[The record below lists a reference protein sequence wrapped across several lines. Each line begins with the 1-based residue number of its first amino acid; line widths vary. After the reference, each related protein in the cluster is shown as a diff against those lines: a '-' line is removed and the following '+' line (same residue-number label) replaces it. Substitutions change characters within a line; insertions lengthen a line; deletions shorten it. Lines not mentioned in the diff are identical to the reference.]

1 MPSRDVIR
9 MEHLYNDVFAQVERK
24 VCDIVCSR
32 GLEVR
37 PDELYTGRG
46 NIPVARAMARNY
58 IFYVLHN
65 SYGFSYSAISRRAE
79 MNKESVMRCIRKV
92 QYLSESDALY
102 KHIMEAIQ

>member
-1 MPSRDVIR
+1 MPFQGLIK

-24 VCDIVCSR
+24 VCDIVRSR

-37 PDELYTGRG
+37 PDELYIGRG

-58 IFYVLHN
+58 IFYILHN
-65 SYGFSYSAISRRAE
+65 SYGLSYSTISRRAK

-92 QYLSESDALY
+92 QDFSESDALY
-102 KHIMEAIQ
+102 KYVMEAIQ